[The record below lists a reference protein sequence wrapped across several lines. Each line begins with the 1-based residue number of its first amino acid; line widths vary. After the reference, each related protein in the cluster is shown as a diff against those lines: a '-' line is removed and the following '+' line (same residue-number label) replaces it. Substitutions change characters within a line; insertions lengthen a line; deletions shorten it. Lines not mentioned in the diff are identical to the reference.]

1 MTNLVRF
8 VYWPYFNPKTGKI
21 MRLSTKSR
29 YAVTSLLDMVM
40 HSENA
45 PVSLAEISQRQGI
58 SLSYLEQL
66 FAKMRRN
73 NLVVSTRGPGGGYS
87 LTSSPEDV
95 CIADIITAVD
105 DRFEVYNKDA
115 LPGADNYEPCLT
127 EQLWEEL
134 SDQISSY
141 LNNISLADMIN
152 NQNVQDPTAEFHD
165 MKTDA
170 DKDSEEAG
178 MKRTTIQ

>member
-1 MTNLVRF
+1 
-8 VYWPYFNPKTGKI
+8 

-40 HSENA
+40 NSQKG
-45 PVSLAEISQRQGI
+45 PVSLAEISRRQGI

-87 LTSSPEDV
+87 LSTEPGEVSIS
-95 CIADIITAVD
+95 DIICAVD
-105 DRFEVYNKDA
+105 DKVEVTNKDA
-115 LPGADNYEPCLT
+115 LAGSGPYEPCLT

-134 SDQISSY
+134 SEQISTY
-141 LNNISLADMIN
+141 LTNISLADMIN
-152 NQNVQDPTAEFHD
+152 NQP
-165 MKTDA
+165 
-170 DKDSEEAG
+170 DSAN
-178 MKRTTIQ
+178 MVKNC

>member
-1 MTNLVRF
+1 
-8 VYWPYFNPKTGKI
+8 

-40 HSENA
+40 NSDKG
-45 PVSLAEISQRQGI
+45 PVSLAEISRRQGI

-87 LTSSPEDV
+87 LSTAPEEV
-95 CIADIITAVD
+95 SISDIICAVD
-105 DRFEVYNKDA
+105 EKVEVTNKDA
-115 LPGADNYEPCLT
+115 LAGSAAYEPCLT

-134 SDQISSY
+134 SEQISTY
-141 LNNISLADMIN
+141 LTNISLADMIN
-152 NQNVQDPTAEFHD
+152 NQPDVAAIVKH
-165 MKTDA
+165 
-170 DKDSEEAG
+170 
-178 MKRTTIQ
+178 